1 MQGGFG
7 KVLLVRH
14 HGTSELL
21 AMKVMHKRLL
31 ALRDHVAY
39 SKVEREV
46 MAVIDHPYLVGLKFA
61 FQTADKLYL
70 VMPYMA
76 GGELF
81 AHLNRSG
88 ALKEK
93 DAKVYVAEMVLALEH
108 LHSRGII
115 HRDLKVSSASRRFV
129 CACLQNG
136 LLRRR
141 FGSLLAAC
149 SGECWSLQLAQLL
162 VLGPAMS
169 TLLADQIRNCVPF
182 LWLLSVRVSLAAGK
196 RAARR
201 RRACQTHR
209 LRLCQEAAIPT

>member
-1 MQGGFG
+1 MGDHLGLQGAFG

-14 HGTSELL
+14 RGTGELL

-39 SKVEREV
+39 SRVEREI

-61 FQTADKLYL
+61 FQTSDKLYL

-88 ALKEK
+88 ALQEQ

-108 LHSRGII
+108 LHSHGII
-115 HRDLKVSSASRRFV
+115 HRDLKVRHWLHRFV
-129 CACLQNG
+129 PFGHLWSAFFVSRLSQSGWWSAGVVIVELLQAFVTP
-136 LLRRR
+136 L
-141 FGSLLAAC
+141 SA
-149 SGECWSLQLAQLL
+149 
-162 VLGPAMS
+162 PAD
-169 TLLADQIRNCVPF
+169 TP
-182 LWLLSVRVSLAAGK
+182 
-196 RAARR
+196 RA
-201 RRACQTHR
+201 
-209 LRLCQEAAIPT
+209 